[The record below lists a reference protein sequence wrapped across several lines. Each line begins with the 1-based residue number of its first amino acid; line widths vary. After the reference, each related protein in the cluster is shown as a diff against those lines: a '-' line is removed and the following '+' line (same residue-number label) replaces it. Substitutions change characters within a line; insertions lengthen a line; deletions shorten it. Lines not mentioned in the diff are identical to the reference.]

1 MYSMYS
7 CSAGGGRALSERGVA
22 RALFPEAPRQE
33 EEHDE
38 RQRRSRGLGEERE
51 PALAH
56 DPRDVVLAVEAE
68 ERELEAGDGDAAHE
82 RDVRKVG
89 RRRVFVEVLEARD
102 VDDDGAGFQRRGGEL
117 VVGRGHA
124 EDDHVAPGDGRVRVQ
139 HRRRRHAAL
148 HDVDAAHVDGVDRR
162 AVVGQH
168 GAKRPAHDLAAVHD
182 GDDDARERVR
192 RADELLFVHAHVL
205 QALDHGERRARQNG
219 LGRAPLVEVADVGVE
234 VCAVLVAEA
243 LDVLFR
249 RDAVAELVVHAPA
262 EERRPGAEDGVVDE
276 DAVDAVVD
284 VGRVHRRLEGQR
296 VALAQLVL
304 DAIGGGG
311 AARPLCVLAR
321 RRVVV
326 GQEAD

>member
-1 MYSMYS
+1 M
-7 CSAGGGRALSERGVA
+7 E
-22 RALFPEAPRQE
+22 
-33 EEHDE
+33 
-38 RQRRSRGLGEERE
+38 
-51 PALAH
+51 
-56 DPRDVVLAVEAE
+56 LAVERD
-68 ERELEAGDGDAAHE
+68 ERPLEAGDGDSADE
-82 RDVRKVG
+82 RDVGEGLVG
-89 RRRVFVEVLEARD
+89 RGVVEVLEPGD
-102 VDDDGAGFQRRGGEL
+102 VDDDGAGLELRGLEL
-117 VVGRGHA
+117 VVRRGHA
-124 EDDHVAPGDGRVRVQ
+124 QNDHVADADGLVR
-139 HRRRRHAAL
+139 RELGARHLTFL
-148 HDVDAAHVDGVDRR
+148 HDVDRIDVDGVHRR